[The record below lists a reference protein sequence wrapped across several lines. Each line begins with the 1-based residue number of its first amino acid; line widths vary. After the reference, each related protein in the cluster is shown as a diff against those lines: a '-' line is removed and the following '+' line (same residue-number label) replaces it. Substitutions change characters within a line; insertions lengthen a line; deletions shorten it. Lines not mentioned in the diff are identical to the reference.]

1 MPKEPTNKVELM
13 ENNKF
18 YGILVQIRNLML
30 LNKEV
35 LNIDEVSLYTGY
47 EKSYLYKLT
56 SEAKIPHFKPG
67 GKSIFFKREEINEWL
82 TRNPIR
88 TRYQIED
95 EANQILNNNKTRK
108 NGKFK

>member
-1 MPKEPTNKVELM
+1 MPIEPTNKVESM
-13 ENNKF
+13 RNNKF
-18 YGILVQIRNLML
+18 YDILVQIRNLML

-56 SEAKIPHFKPG
+56 SEVKIPHFKPG

-82 TRNPIR
+82 TRNPIK
-88 TRYQIED
+88 TRHQIED
-95 EANQILNNNKTRK
+95 EANQIINNNKIRK
-108 NGKFK
+108 NGKSN